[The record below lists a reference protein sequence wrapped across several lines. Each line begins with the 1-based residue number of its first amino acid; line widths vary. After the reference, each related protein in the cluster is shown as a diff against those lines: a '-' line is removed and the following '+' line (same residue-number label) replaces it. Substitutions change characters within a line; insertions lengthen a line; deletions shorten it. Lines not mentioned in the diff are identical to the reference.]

1 MNVFVFLVIAGLL
14 ILELVFLY
22 KIWEMT
28 NNVEE
33 IKNYIAIN
41 QAQMTELNK
50 KLKKLIEKL

>member
-14 ILELVFLY
+14 ILELAFLY

-33 IKNYIAIN
+33 IKSYIAIN

>member
-14 ILELVFLY
+14 ILELAFLY